1 MLKVSMKRL
10 IKQLAYGIFY
20 AVVIAAVVVPT
31 YYIFI
36 RPAPSC
42 TDQIRNQSEEGVD
55 CGGPCKRAC
64 VPSDIRGLETVSVP
78 QAFAPKRGV
87 FSVIARIQNPN
98 LAFAARQFTYTFR
111 IFDIA
116 GSVTELSGVSH
127 SYAGEVKYITS
138 IDTSGAINIHPA
150 RIARIEVVFSNPTW
164 VPASEFA
171 KPSLR
176 MQEFQASSDHADIT
190 TTGKIINE
198 DALDFRRITL
208 VAILYGRFG
217 QIVGF
222 GQTNI
227 DNVRSNEIRQFS
239 IIHPVVEDVVA
250 SSTQVIIIPPAR

>member
-20 AVVIAAVVVPT
+20 SIGIAVVAIPI

-36 RPAPSC
+36 KPAPSC
-42 TDQIRNQSEEGVD
+42 TDQIRNQNEEGVD
-55 CGGPCKRAC
+55 CGGPCRMAC

-78 QAFAPKRGV
+78 QAFTPARGI

-98 LAFAARQFTYTFR
+98 LAFAARKFTYTFR
-111 IFDIA
+111 IIDISGA
-116 GSVTELSGVSH
+116 TAELSGVSH

-138 IDTSGAINIHPA
+138 IDTSGAIKINPA
-150 RIARIEVVFSNPTW
+150 KIARIEVIFSNPVW
-164 VPASEFA
+164 VPATELS

-176 MQEFQASSDHADIT
+176 VQEFQTVRERNEVI

-198 DALDFRRITL
+198 DALDFSRITL
-208 VAILYGRFG
+208 VTLLYGRFG

-222 GQTNI
+222 GQTNV
-227 DNVRSNEIRQFS
+227 DAVRSNEIRQFS
-239 IIHPVVEDVVA
+239 IIHPVVEDVVV
-250 SSTQVIIIPPAR
+250 SSTQAIIIPPAR